1 MRKLFAI
8 SLVMLLG
15 GCLPNE
21 KPPPIAENMELSI
34 ANEEWPPRLA
44 RRFPPGTTEAE
55 LVTTLS
61 SQGFIIDQTN
71 KSAKA
76 DWAKGLCNN
85 EVDVVWQTDDMG
97 KLASVGGRYFP
108 VCP

>member
-1 MRKLFAI
+1 
-8 SLVMLLG
+8 MLLG

-34 ANEEWPPRLA
+34 ANKEWPPRLA
-44 RRFPPGTTEAE
+44 RRFPLGTTEAE
-55 LVTTLS
+55 LVATLS
-61 SQGFIIDQTN
+61 SQGFTIDLTN

-76 DWAKGLCNN
+76 DWTTGACNN
-85 EVDVVWQTDDMG
+85 QVDVVWQTDDMG